1 MRSLVD
7 GVTDQA
13 DVSALNVLYGSMN
26 SSPQLTGWTLNGGD
40 PCGRTW
46 KGVLCSGSAVTEIKL
61 SGMQLTGSLGYSL
74 NSMLSLIDLDLSDNN
89 LGGGRMIPYNLPP
102 NLHRL
107 SLSSN
112 SFSGGIPYSISL
124 MVSLKYLNISFNSF
138 MGDLPE
144 SFTNI
149 SSLTTLNLQNNQ
161 FTGTIDAL
169 ATLPLEDLNVANNHF
184 TGRIPNHLKGI
195 KNLQIYGNSWD
206 TGSEVHPTQ
215 QSHHGKRSTGGNNP
229 SCCPSSGKKSIIG
242 GWAIA
247 GIVMSVLIIVSM
259 LAFFLAKSKVV
270 KFSREDNSKKDLS
283 STPLSSKEVK
293 LVIPSQQCTSTNTE
307 ALQSANPSSLKPP
320 TTVLKSS
327 SDVDD
332 KFSIMKEGATPS
344 KAIAYSLADLQIATN
359 SFSRDNF
366 IGEGSIGRVYRAHLS
381 DGKVLAVK
389 KLNSSA
395 LAKQSSDDFFDLV
408 LNVARL
414 HHPHVTELV
423 GFCSEPGQHVL
434 IYEFHRNG
442 SLHDRL
448 HLLDEYNKPLS
459 WANRV
464 KIALGT
470 ARALEYLHEFC
481 SPSVL
486 HKNLKS
492 TNILLD
498 GDHNPHLS
506 DCGLTAIVPALE
518 YQALDNSLVSGY
530 TAPEVAISGHYTMK
544 SDVFSFGVIML
555 ELMTGRKPFDSS
567 RPRLEQSLIR
577 WATPQL
583 DDIDALDKMVDPLLE
598 GLYSAKSLSRF
609 ASTIVLCVH
618 PEPELRP
625 AMSDVVQG
633 LARLMQRSSM
643 SKRTFSRDALES
655 AQRYD
660 GPTTS

>member
-124 MVSLKYLNISFNSF
+124 MVSLKYLDLSHNQLQGKLDDMFLNLSNLTMLNISFNSF

-215 QSHHGKRSTGGNNP
+215 QSHHGKRST
-229 SCCPSSGKKSIIG
+229 
-242 GWAIA
+242 
-247 GIVMSVLIIVSM
+247 V
-259 LAFFLAKSKVV
+259 
-270 KFSREDNSKKDLS
+270 
-283 STPLSSKEVK
+283 
-293 LVIPSQQCTSTNTE
+293 VIPSQQCTSTNTE